1 MMPAGGSMAGK
12 KKAPATRAKPQAK
25 PPAGASK
32 ASARARRGRAS
43 EDEPVRPEL
52 ASRATRRV
60 TIDVKTADPS
70 LFAPLSEG
78 ERADALRTLLE
89 DERLRGLAKLGRYR
103 VISVEPLVVKPPDP
117 LAGRR
122 LARLVIYDYAS
133 DHAVDACVDL
143 DHGAV
148 CHVATSTAQPML
160 CREEE
165 QEALAIAQRDTRVL
179 SALGREDV
187 PAGVMHYWSL
197 RVMDFA
203 YKRRSAA
210 VLFAAPGQRPS
221 LVAVVSLVDGNV
233 VEIVPGER
241 W

>member
-1 MMPAGGSMAGK
+1 MMPPGGEMAGK
-12 KKAPATRAKPQAK
+12 KKASAAKPPRSKAKTRAKK
-25 PPAGASK
+25 PAARTPAA
-32 ASARARRGRAS
+32 
-43 EDEPVRPEL
+43 PVEEKPRPEL
-52 ASRATRRV
+52 ASRAARRV
-60 TIDVKTADPS
+60 PIDVRSADAT

-89 DERLRGLAKLGRYR
+89 DERMRGVAKLGRYR

-122 LARLVIYDYAS
+122 LARLVIYDYAG
-133 DHAVDACVDL
+133 DRAVDACVDL

-148 CHVATSTAQPML
+148 CHVATGTAQPML
-160 CREEE
+160 SREEE
-165 QEALAIAQRDTRVL
+165 EVAIALAQNDTRVV
-179 SALGREDV
+179 SQLGREDV
-187 PAGVMHYWSL
+187 PTGVMHYWSL

-210 VLFAAPGQRPS
+210 VLFGAPGKRPS
-221 LVAVVSLVDGNV
+221 LVAVVSLVDGAV
-233 VEIVPGER
+233 VEIVPAGQ